1 MKVLVVDAR
10 DSFVH
15 VLADY
20 VARRPDVEVVVVR
33 PDKVGVEPAVREA
46 TDSRTDAVVL
56 GPGPGHPSQSC
67 HVPVALAT
75 MDTKPVL
82 GVCLGHQVLGLLAGA
97 SIEQLDRPRH
107 GYVSRVVHDG
117 SGVFAGLPAEARVA
131 RYHSLAV
138 DPATAGPSLRVVA
151 NAADDGVVM
160 GLEVGALAVGVQFHP
175 ESHGSHDGHRIV
187 SNFLDSVAGSAR
199 PGFTSSFSTLRVTET
214 DVRA

>member
-1 MKVLVVDAR
+1 MRVLVVDAR

-20 VARRPDVEVVVVR
+20 VARRPGTEVVMVR
-33 PDKVGVEPAVREA
+33 PDKVGVESALRAA
-46 TDSRTDAVVL
+46 TDPHTDAVVL
-56 GPGPGHPSQSC
+56 GPGPGHPAQSC

-75 MDTKPVL
+75 MRTKPVL

-107 GYVSRVVHDG
+107 GYVSGVVHEG
-117 SGVFAGLPAEARVA
+117 AGIFAGVPAEAKVA

-151 NAADDGVVM
+151 NAVDDGVVM
-160 GLEVGALAVGVQFHP
+160 GIEVGALAVGVQFHP
-175 ESHGSHDGHRIV
+175 ESHGSQEGHRIV
-187 SNFLDSVAGSAR
+187 GNFLDSVSASTG
-199 PGFTSSFSTLRVTET
+199 PGLRSIFPTLRVTET
-214 DVRA
+214 DVRT

>member
-20 VARRPDVEVVVVR
+20 VARRPGVEVAVVR
-33 PDKVGVEPAVREA
+33 PDKVGVEAVVREA
-46 TDSRTDAVVL
+46 TDPRTDAVVL
-56 GPGPGHPSQSC
+56 GPGPGHPSHSC

-75 MDTKPVL
+75 METKPVL

-107 GYVSRVVHDG
+107 GYVSRVVHGG
-117 SGVFAGLPAEARVA
+117 SGIFAGLPAGAEVA

-138 DPATAGPSLRVVA
+138 NPATAGPSLRVTA
-151 NAADDGVVM
+151 EAADDGVVM
-160 GLEVGALAVGVQFHP
+160 GIGVGALAVGVQFHP
-175 ESHGSHDGHRIV
+175 ESHGSRDGHRIV
-187 SNFLDSVAGSAR
+187 SNFLDSVTASTGD
-199 PGFTSSFSTLRVTET
+199 GFTSSTSTPRVTET
-214 DVRA
+214 DVRT